1 MDCSPPGSYIHG
13 IFQARILEWFA
24 FSRGSSKTTDQICVC
39 CFAGGYLFIWATKK
53 PTDVIIGS
61 QRRLSTKE
69 LMLLN
74 CGAEDFLESLGLQG
88 DQTSQS
94 QRKSTLNV
102 HWKDWCWGWSSNILT
117 TWCEEPTLGKEQD
130 AGQDWGQEEKGV
142 TEDEMVGWHHR
153 LNGHEFEQTPGNS
166 ERQGSLVC
174 CR

>member
-1 MDCSPPGSYIHG
+1 MYRCVKVKVSVTQSCATLCDPMDCSPPGSYVHG
-13 IFQARILEWFA
+13 IFQARILEWVA
-24 FSRGSSKTTDQICVC
+24 FSRGSSKTTDQICIC

-94 QRKSTLNV
+94 QRKSTLKI
-102 HWKDWCWGWSSNILT
+102 HWKDSCWSSNTLAI
-117 TWCEEPTLGKEQD
+117 WCEELIHGKDSD
-130 AGQDWGQEEKGV
+130 AGKDGGQEGKRV
-142 TEDEMVGWHHR
+142 TEDEMVR
-153 LNGHEFEQTPGNS
+153 
-166 ERQGSLVC
+166 
-174 CR
+174 